1 MHWDYA
7 LILIFFALAVPWLG
21 RRRIRQLLDAPE
33 FSSVDRLR
41 LYASTVAFQ
50 WIAAV
55 VVLWR
60 ILAHHL
66 SPADLGIAL
75 PRPGLALTTGAAL
88 SLLLLINQIVA
99 LRQLSRAAD
108 AKRAVLPRL
117 AAKIFPRSASERC
130 AYFAVVATVAI
141 CEEWVFRGF
150 IQRILQD
157 WSGGYVAL
165 GILGSAVLFGF
176 AHLYQGRRGV
186 ATTGALGFVFS
197 LVRTWT
203 GSLFPTMAAHFAAD
217 LAVGLLAPRR
227 LAMAEK
233 AASKVSDGA
242 AGAAAHTGS
251 TREVNN

>member
-21 RRRIRQLLDAPE
+21 RRRIRQLLEAPD
-33 FSSVDRLR
+33 FSSLDRLR

-50 WIAAV
+50 WLAAA

-60 ILAHHL
+60 TLAHHL
-66 SPADLGIAL
+66 SPDTLGFAL
-75 PRPGLALTTGAAL
+75 PRPGLALATGAAL
-88 SLLLLINQIVA
+88 SVLLLINQIVA
-99 LRQLSRAAD
+99 LKQLAAPSG

-117 AAKIFPRSASERC
+117 AAKIFPHAPGERC

-157 WSGGYVAL
+157 WAGGFVVA
-165 GILGSAVLFGF
+165 GILGSAILFGF

-186 ATTGALGFVFS
+186 LSTGALGLVFS

-203 GSLFPTMAAHFAAD
+203 GSLFPTMAAHFVAD
-217 LAVGLLAPRR
+217 LAVGLLAPGRI
-227 LAMAEK
+227 ASAEK
-233 AASKVSDGA
+233 AAFAPS
-242 AGAAAHTGS
+242 AGTAEPASPA
-251 TREVNN
+251 RLNDNA